1 VKQNTLYR
9 QHNLK
14 HSLWTL
20 FNDFVSDFNIPV
32 MLKQSYTARL
42 VCQRAIK
49 GSQRVQ
55 WTRNVLPETKQM
67 AEFALKW

>member
-1 VKQNTLYR
+1 
-9 QHNLK
+9 
-14 HSLWTL
+14 
-20 FNDFVSDFNIPV
+20 

-67 AEFALKW
+67 AEFALK